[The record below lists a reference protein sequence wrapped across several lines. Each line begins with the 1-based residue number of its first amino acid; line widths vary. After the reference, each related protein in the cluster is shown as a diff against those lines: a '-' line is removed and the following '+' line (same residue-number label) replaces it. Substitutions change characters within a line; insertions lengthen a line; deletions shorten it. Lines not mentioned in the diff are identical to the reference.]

1 MGHKK
6 PGAGWRRRTWYLR
19 MSASLTERRAY
30 FMASS
35 KCALVME
42 GTGSGAS
49 SSMLSG
55 FSTFARSRSMS
66 FSMFSLIAYLQ
77 TLCTSG

>member
-1 MGHKK
+1 
-6 PGAGWRRRTWYLR
+6 
-19 MSASLTERRAY
+19 
-30 FMASS
+30 MASS

-55 FSTFARSRSMS
+55 FSIFTRSRSMS
-66 FSMFSLIAYLQ
+66 FSMFSLMAYLQ
-77 TLCTSG
+77 ALYTSDYSMPSGSTRMASGMLMWDSLCSEHKT